1 MINVKFEV
9 IDIESQIETLKSFIE
24 RGDDTAKFVAESLG
38 LAVSSISQNFEKR
51 IEELY
56 NKNLDAMQ
64 KSCVVFQRV
73 WDDKKDFINQE
84 FIKVFGRAF
93 DFDCV
98 ARVNLNPIMPRF
110 LKNKTFDINFEC
122 DEDFSLLTTCHEIAH
137 FAWFEL
143 LAENF
148 PHISVSEYE
157 YPSPVW
163 LASEIAIEPIFRFS
177 KLHTLSPA
185 CPAYEYFYT
194 QKIGD
199 CTVAETANNIYKKSK
214 NFGDF
219 QKKMLQFFDKQK
231 SEDLI
236 K

>member
-163 LASEIAIEPIFRFS
+163 LASEIAIEPILGFQNCTPFRLLALLMNIS
-177 KLHTLSPA
+177 IHKKLAIAQLLKRLIIFTKKA
-185 CPAYEYFYT
+185 
-194 QKIGD
+194 KILG
-199 CTVAETANNIYKKSK
+199 IFKKRCY
-214 NFGDF
+214 NFLTN
-219 QKKMLQFFDKQK
+219 KKVK
-231 SEDLI
+231 I
-236 K
+236 